1 MRGIY
6 IHIPFCRKICNYCD
20 FYKMVV
26 SDDFK
31 KKYINYLIEDLKYT
45 INKYDLKEIN
55 TIYIGGGTPSCL
67 PLESLKLLFDELSSS
82 FDLRRLS
89 EFTIEANPEDL
100 SVEFIELIKKYH
112 VSRLSI
118 GVQTFSV
125 KNQSVLGR
133 VTNFEKLSKSIE
145 LLKKNNLSN
154 YSFDL
159 IYALPNTTCEDI
171 CLDIEKIISLEPK
184 HISTYSLIL
193 EEKTILYHKYL
204 KNEFST
210 IDESV
215 DRTMYDFIN
224 QALTENGFIQYE
236 ISNYS
241 LPGYESKHNL
251 IYWNSDEYLGIG
263 AGASSFWNSKRFTK
277 VSNINKYYELI
288 FQKEEP
294 VLEYDILDRERL
306 MEDYLMLGLRKIEGI
321 NVLLFEE
328 KFKTNIFKQFQVIHK
343 LVEGGT
349 LIFENNYLK
358 IHPDFIYISNY
369 VIGKILFD

>member
-26 SDDFK
+26 SDGFK
-31 KKYINYLIEDLKYT
+31 KEYINYLIEDLKYT

-118 GVQTFSV
+118 GVQTFSF

-224 QALTENGFIQYE
+224 QTLTENGFKQYE

-241 LPGYESKHNL
+241 LPGYESNHNL

-294 VLEYDILDRERL
+294 VLEYDILDKERL

-343 LVEGGT
+343 LIECGT